1 MQPPRNV
8 SEVKSLLGMTQ
19 YVSRFIPNYA
29 SITTPLRTLTHQNAK
44 WQWQAEQENALKK
57 LQHELTNDPVM
68 AYFDPSKPTTVIVDA
83 SPPGLGALL
92 TQEGRV
98 ISYASRALSSVESR
112 YSQTE
117 REILAVIWAIEHY
130 HLYLYGA
137 KFAIITDHKPLLG
150 IFKSQKPTSARI
162 DRWNLRLMP
171 YDCEVVYNQEKMQK
185 TLPTLSTSQAID
197 LAYIRWWNRKSRRAC
212 HAKQQLQA
220 SCYSLSSTNLADSPN
235 LVPPTKKNKLTPP
248 FNFKPFTVETRK
260 GTMIDNRV
268 TDTSDDENDDDDFEC
283 DRTNEDQHNQEPAY
297 LRRSQRERR
306 QPNRLG
312 FEH

>member
-1 MQPPRNV
+1 MRNV
-8 SEVKSLLGMTQ
+8 LPSAPSSILWAHIQRKWSSGRPKEDRHHPEYATSKKCQSLLGMTQ

-83 SPPGLGALL
+83 SPSGLGALL

-117 REILAVIWAIEHY
+117 RELAVIWAIEHY

-137 KFAIITDHKPLLG
+137 KFTYGP
-150 IFKSQKPTSARI
+150 
-162 DRWNLRLMP
+162 
-171 YDCEVVYNQEKMQK
+171 
-185 TLPTLSTSQAID
+185 
-197 LAYIRWWNRKSRRAC
+197 
-212 HAKQQLQA
+212 
-220 SCYSLSSTNLADSPN
+220 
-235 LVPPTKKNKLTPP
+235 
-248 FNFKPFTVETRK
+248 
-260 GTMIDNRV
+260 
-268 TDTSDDENDDDDFEC
+268 
-283 DRTNEDQHNQEPAY
+283 
-297 LRRSQRERR
+297 
-306 QPNRLG
+306 
-312 FEH
+312 